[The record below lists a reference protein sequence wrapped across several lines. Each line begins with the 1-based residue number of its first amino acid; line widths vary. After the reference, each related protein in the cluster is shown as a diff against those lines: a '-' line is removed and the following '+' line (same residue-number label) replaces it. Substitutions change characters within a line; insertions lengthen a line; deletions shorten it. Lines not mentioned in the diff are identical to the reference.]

1 MERTFAN
8 ACVVL
13 RIGEISIL
21 QHVRVGKHELMVL
34 VGKVEAVTHP
44 DEKGLYK
51 EWLLQEG
58 TSHGRDIAHENS
70 VEGLEPDTLYQKS
83 EP

>member
-13 RIGEISIL
+13 SIGEISVL
-21 QHVRVGKHELMVL
+21 QHVRMGKHELVIL
-34 VGKVEAVTHP
+34 VGKVEAVTNP
-44 DEKGLYK
+44 DEKRLYK
-51 EWLLQEG
+51 ERLLQEG

-70 VEGLEPDTLYQKS
+70 VEGLEPDTFYQKS
-83 EP
+83 VP